1 MIAIYPASLGYRGRR
16 RLKNGHGYRL
26 ILYMLLFIT
35 VAGGIGFAEQHFISP
50 FMKNGVNRLSA
61 WMTRYPEKLVSIA
74 MPVFSCVNNG
84 VMVDESGKKS
94 GFAVWLPGVDLR
106 GPQYILRL
114 GMPLLSKVQVPEN
127 VSVAVLPTD
136 TDTGEGEKKTTVLS
150 NDCLVAIY
158 NTHTGETY
166 ALTDGVVRLDG
177 QRGGVT
183 TVAAALKQSF
193 EEKYGIKTAI
203 SDHIN
208 DEVYNS
214 AYLESEKVAQQLIAV
229 NPKLQVVLDIHRD
242 SEKKREQTMV
252 EIKGQKAARVMIV
265 IGSGARTPF
274 PTWKENQSFAQQV
287 VAKMDELYPGL
298 SLGVRVKEGRYNQ
311 HLHPHSILLEIGSV
325 DNATEEAVY
334 SAQLMADV
342 LAGMIQK

>member
-1 MIAIYPASLGYRGRR
+1 
-16 RLKNGHGYRL
+16 
-26 ILYMLLFIT
+26 MLLFIM
-35 VAGGIGFAEQHFISP
+35 VAGGIGFMGHNFISSSI
-50 FMKNGVNRLSA
+50 KNGVNSYLA
-61 WMTRYPEKLVSIA
+61 WMTSHPEKLLSIA
-74 MPVFSCVNNG
+74 MPVFSCANDN
-84 VMVDESGKKS
+84 VMVDGPVKKS
-94 GFAVWLPGVDLR
+94 GFAIWLPGVDLR

-114 GMPLLSKVQVPEN
+114 GMPLLSKVQAPEN
-127 VSVAVLPTD
+127 IPAAVLSAD
-136 TDTGEGEKKTTVLS
+136 TSQEAKKTAVLS

-166 ALTDGVVRLDG
+166 TLTDGVARVDG

-183 TVAAALKQSF
+183 TVAAALKQSL
-193 EEKYGIKTAI
+193 EEKYGIRTAI

-214 AYLESEKVAQQLIAV
+214 AYLESEKVAQQLITA

-252 EIKGQKAARVMIV
+252 EIKGQKAARVLIV

-274 PTWKENQSFAQQV
+274 PTWKENQSFAHQL
-287 VAKMDELYPGL
+287 VAKMEELYPGL

-311 HLHPHSILLEIGSV
+311 HLHPHSILLEMGSV
-325 DNATEEAVY
+325 DNTTEEAVY